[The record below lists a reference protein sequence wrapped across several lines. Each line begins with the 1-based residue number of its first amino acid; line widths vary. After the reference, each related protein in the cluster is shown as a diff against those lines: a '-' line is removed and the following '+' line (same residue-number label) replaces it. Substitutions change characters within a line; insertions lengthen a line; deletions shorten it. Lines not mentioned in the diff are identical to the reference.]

1 MNGKS
6 YDLEELRSYLL
17 GSASPSE
24 TEQMDELSITD
35 SEFADLIGAAEKD
48 LIDSYVQGEL
58 RSDVLRRFGEYYLS
72 SPRRREK
79 VRFAQVFKEYSDAS
93 ISEVWSRQK
102 TDSAA
107 EQKRVSLLSRISR
120 FGRLFSAPT
129 LAAAAAAVVVTTLLG
144 WLAVR
149 DRSETGVEIVTNIN
163 GNAEIGQSSS
173 SPVPQPSPTPAVD
186 LSLGGTQ
193 PTLTPTPTPKNPS
206 PTPKVKIQAQPII
219 ASFVLRPPLR
229 GANVPTVRIPLN
241 AVRASVR
248 LELESDDLSS
258 YSVELVNTATGL
270 VVWRHEGIEPRRSN
284 GTASLYLNVPAKILS
299 PSFYTIRATGR
310 SNNGAAEIVG
320 DYPFQVVQ

>member
-6 YDLEELRSYLL
+6 YNLEELRSYLL
-17 GSASPSE
+17 GFASPSE
-24 TEQMDELSITD
+24 TEQIDELSITD

-48 LIDSYVQGEL
+48 LIDSYVQDEL
-58 RSDVLRRFGEYYLS
+58 RSDVLQRFEEYYLS

-79 VRFAQVFKEYSDAS
+79 VRFAQVFKEYSDAR
-93 ISEVWSRQK
+93 ISEVWSRRK

-107 EQKRVSLLSRISR
+107 EQKGASVLSRLSR
-120 FGRLFSAPT
+120 FGRLLSAPT
-129 LAAAAAAVVVTTLLG
+129 LAVVAAALVLTTFLG

-163 GNAEIGQSSS
+163 GNAEIGQSFS

-193 PTLTPTPTPKNPS
+193 PTLTPTPENPS
-206 PTPKVKIQAQPII
+206 PTPKVKIRAQPII

-241 AVRASVR
+241 AVRASAR

-270 VVWRHEGIEPRRSN
+270 VVWRHDGIKPRKSN
-284 GTASLYLNVPAKILS
+284 GIASLYLNVPAKILS